1 MEGFMGIKGRR
12 ELILKGNLKKAIIL
26 IALPVM
32 MSNFIQTLYNLIDTY
47 WVSKLGGTD
56 LAAMSLVWPLSFLM
70 IAIGIG
76 FSVAGASLIS
86 QYVGAKNYEKA
97 KQVIGNLLI
106 ISAVISVVLGA
117 VGYFAAPSILK
128 LYNISNEVYIRA
140 LGYIQIIFMGLPTMF
155 FMFVFNSIK
164 QGEGDTLS
172 PMKFGA
178 VSVGMNII
186 LDPIFI
192 FVFDMGIQ
200 GAAWATVI
208 SRGVIACIAIASLF
222 LCKGPLRLERCDL
235 KKDRAVIFKI
245 VKVGLPSSLG
255 QSMSALGFMVL
266 NGFIISFGDNIMA
279 AFTVGN
285 RINSLVLMPAMGIG
299 SSLAAIVGQNLG
311 ADNVKRAKKAIWE
324 SVKICTIFMVIGG
337 MIVFIFS
344 NDVVKIFADN
354 PDIIEPGTYYLKL
367 ICMSLPLVGYFQ
379 ILIGTFQGSG
389 HTLSAMVI
397 MMGRLW
403 LFRLP
408 MIILLTRFESLGEK
422 AIWFSMVGSNF
433 FICLIG
439 LGIFMTGNWQ
449 KKIIK
454 GEPKKMQKIAPEK
467 LEKVETT

>member
-1 MEGFMGIKGRR
+1 MGIKGRR

-26 IALPVM
+26 ISLPVM
-32 MSNFIQTLYNLIDTY
+32 VSNLIQTLYNLIDTY
-47 WVSKLGGTD
+47 WVSKLSGTD
-56 LAAMSLVWPLSFLM
+56 LAAIGFVWPLSFLM

-76 FSVAGASLIS
+76 FSVAGGSLIS

-97 KQVIGNLLI
+97 KKVIGNLLI
-106 ISAVISVVLGA
+106 LSAFLSIALGVI
-117 VGYFAAPSILK
+117 GYFVAPYILK
-128 LYNISNEVYIRA
+128 LKFYSLTNEVYIRA
-140 LGYIQIIFMGLPTMF
+140 LGYIRIIFMGLPTMF

-172 PMKFGA
+172 PMIFGGI
-178 VSVGMNII
+178 SVIMNII

-192 FVFDMGIQ
+192 FVFDMGIE
-200 GAAWATVI
+200 GAAWATVL
-208 SRGVIACIAIASLF
+208 SRGVIACISIASLF
-222 LCKGPLRLERCDL
+222 FCKGPLSLERGDL
-235 KKDRAVIFKI
+235 KKDGGVIFKI

-266 NGFIISFGDNIMA
+266 NGFIISFGENIMS
-279 AFTVGN
+279 AFIVGN

-324 SVKICTIFMVIGG
+324 SVKICTMFMVIGG
-337 MIVFIFS
+337 IIVFIFS
-344 NDVVKIFADN
+344 NDVVKIFANN

-389 HTLSAMVI
+389 HTLSAMII

-403 LFRLP
+403 ALRIP
-408 MIILLTRFESLGEK
+408 MIMILTRFEALGEK

-454 GEPKKMQKIAPEK
+454 GEPKEMRESEPEK
-467 LEKVETT
+467 LEKVETA

>member
-1 MEGFMGIKGRR
+1 MVS
-12 ELILKGNLKKAIIL
+12 NL
-26 IALPVM
+26 
-32 MSNFIQTLYNLIDTY
+32 IQTLYNLIDTY

-56 LAAMSLVWPLSFLM
+56 LAAMSLVWPMSFLM
-70 IAIGIG
+70 IAIGVG

-86 QYVGAKNYEKA
+86 QYIGAKNYEKA
-97 KQVIGNLLI
+97 KKVIGNLLI
-106 ISAVISVVLGA
+106 ISAVLSIVLGA
-117 VGYFAAPSILK
+117 VGYFAAPTILK
-128 LYNISNEVYIRA
+128 LYNLNNEVYIRA

-164 QGEGDTLS
+164 QGEGDTVS
-172 PMKFGA
+172 PMIFGGI
-178 VSVGMNII
+178 SVAMNII

-192 FVFDMGIQ
+192 FVFDMGIE

-208 SRGVIACIAIASLF
+208 SRGIIAFISIASLF
-222 LCKGPLRLERCDL
+222 FCKGPLRLERGDL
-235 KKDRAVIFKI
+235 KKDGAVILKI

-337 MIVFIFS
+337 IIVFIFS

-379 ILIGTFQGSG
+379 IFIGTFQGSG
-389 HTLSAMVI
+389 HTLSAMII

-403 LFRLP
+403 LLRIP
-408 MIILLTRFESLGEK
+408 MIILLTRFEALGEK

-454 GEPKKMQKIAPEK
+454 GEPEEI
-467 LEKVETT
+467 EKVETV

>member
-1 MEGFMGIKGRR
+1 MGIKGRR
-12 ELILKGNLKKAIIL
+12 DLILKGNLKKAIIL

-56 LAAMSLVWPLSFLM
+56 LAAMSLVWPMSFFM
-70 IAIGIG
+70 ISIGIG
-76 FSVAGASLIS
+76 FSVAGGSLIS
-86 QYVGAKNYEKA
+86 QYVGAKKYDKA
-97 KQVIGNLLI
+97 KKVIGNLLI
-106 ISAVISVVLGA
+106 ISAVMSIVLGA
-117 VGYFAAPSILK
+117 VGYFVAPAILK
-128 LYNISNEVYIRA
+128 LYNSSNEVYIRS
-140 LGYIQIIFMGLPTMF
+140 LGYIQIIFLGLPTMF

-164 QGEGDTLS
+164 QGEGDTVS
-172 PMKFGA
+172 PMIFGVIS
-178 VSVGMNII
+178 VSMNII

-192 FVFDMGIQ
+192 FVFDMGIN

-208 SRGVIACIAIASLF
+208 SRGVIACISIASLF
-222 LCKGPLRLERCDL
+222 FCKGPLRLGRGDL
-235 KKDRAVIFKI
+235 KKEKSVIIKI
-245 VKVGLPSSLG
+245 VKVGIPSSLG

-266 NGFIISFGDNIMA
+266 NGFIIDFGENIMS

-299 SSLAAIVGQNLG
+299 SALAAIVGQNLG

-337 MIVFIFS
+337 IIVFRFS

-403 LFRLP
+403 IFRIP
-408 MIILLTRFESLGEK
+408 MIMILKRFEFLGEK
-422 AIWFSMVGSNF
+422 AIWFSMVGSNL

-454 GEPKKMQKIAPEK
+454 GEPKRIENIEVEKIE
-467 LEKVETT
+467 EVESA

>member
-1 MEGFMGIKGRR
+1 MGTNSRR

-32 MSNFIQTLYNLIDTY
+32 LSNLIQTLYNLIDTF

-56 LAAMSLVWPLSFLM
+56 LAAMSFVWPLSFLM

-97 KQVIGNLLI
+97 KNIIGNLLI
-106 ISAVISVVLGA
+106 ISAVISIVLGT
-117 VGYFAAPSILK
+117 VGYFVAPIILK
-128 LYNISNEVYIRA
+128 LKFFNLSNEVYIRA

-164 QGEGDTLS
+164 QGEGDTVS

-178 VSVGMNII
+178 ISVGLNII

-192 FVFDMGIQ
+192 FVFNMGIE

-208 SRGVIACIAIASLF
+208 SRGIIACISIASLF
-222 LCKGPLRLERCDL
+222 FCKGPLRLDRKYI
-235 KKDRAVIFKI
+235 KKDKEIILKI
-245 VKVGLPSSLG
+245 VKVGLPSSFG

-266 NGFIISFGDNIMA
+266 NGFIISFGENIMS
-279 AFTVGN
+279 AFAVGN

-311 ADNVKRAKKAIWE
+311 ADNIKRAKKAIWE
-324 SVKICTIFMVIGG
+324 SVKICTIFMVVGG
-337 MIVFIFS
+337 IIVTIFS
-344 NDVVKIFADN
+344 NDVVRIFADR

-389 HTLSAMVI
+389 HTLSAMVL

-403 LFRLP
+403 ALRIP
-408 MIILLTRFESLGEK
+408 MIMLLTRFESLGEK

-454 GEPKKMQKIAPEK
+454 GEPKNKEQLKSDKI
-467 LEKVETT
+467 EKVETA